1 MGLMTLPDLLGETF
15 DADSQDV
22 RENERGRVYPSFAD
36 TMPLTKHDRDG
47 RPKSFVLTVS
57 LHDMMLSRRAFLRYN
72 GVIGSVGLAGCNTG
86 NGRVKGLARIELAN
100 YDTTEHKISV
110 KLSRVSDEIMIEK
123 TITLAAA
130 SKRTDG
136 EQSPTP
142 TSRWLSDFPEKTGKF
157 RLEWSIDSGDRETF
171 RTESIQ
177 GCQLIRLEIGSDG
190 EVSVSMVASV
200 DCYGA

>member
-1 MGLMTLPDLLGETF
+1 MRTVKTF
-15 DADSQDV
+15 
-22 RENERGRVYPSFAD
+22 GRTSGVVFSYISD
-36 TMPLTKHDRDG
+36 TTPLTKHDRAG

-57 LHDMMLSRRAFLRYN
+57 LHDMMLNRRAFLRYN
-72 GVIGSVGLAGCNTG
+72 SVIGSVGLASCNTE

-100 YDTTEHKISV
+100 YDTTEHKISM
-110 KLSRVSDEIMIEK
+110 KLSRVSGEIMVEK
-123 TITLAAA
+123 TITLVAA
-130 SKRTDG
+130 SRRTDG

-142 TSRWLSDFPEKTGKF
+142 TSRWISDFPEKTGKF

-190 EVSVSMVASV
+190 EVSVNMVASV